1 MADTKRITQI
11 ALFVALIAVCSQI
24 AIPLPMGVPINLA
37 LFAVFMCAMLLPLKQ
52 SMAAVLIYLLL
63 GLVGVPVFAGFR
75 AGPSSLLGKTG
86 GYLIGYLLCTLI
98 IGISR
103 EKTNSPIK
111 RMAAMLFGLIGCY
124 TFGTLWFVKLTNIGI
139 IQSLGYCVIPF
150 IPGDIVKIISASLL
164 VPRLQSALKLK
175 TA

>member
-1 MADTKRITQI
+1 MFADSNT
-11 ALFVALIAVCSQI
+11 AAY
-24 AIPLPMGVPINLA
+24 GVPINLA
-37 LFAVFMCAMLLPLKQ
+37 LCVFMCAMLLPLKQ
-52 SMAAVLIYLLL
+52 SMVAVLIYLLL

-150 IPGDIVKIISASLL
+150 IPRDIVKLYPL
-164 VPRLQSALKLK
+164 RCLFRGCKVH
-175 TA
+175 